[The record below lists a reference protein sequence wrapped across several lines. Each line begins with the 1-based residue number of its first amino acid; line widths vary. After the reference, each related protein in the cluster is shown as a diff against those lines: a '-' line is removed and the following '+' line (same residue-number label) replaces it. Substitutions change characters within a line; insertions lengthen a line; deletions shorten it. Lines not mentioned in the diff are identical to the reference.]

1 MFFDRKIQIKKL
13 QLTRDLKNDAILYPG
28 IRLPCSKDITTLSK
42 DIATSPLV
50 HVQPLFDFLK
60 THAPHFKCLKLKPEL
75 SVFKKIY
82 SFKSILLDQLHSD
95 RYRSDPS
102 PYKNMQGIEIIS
114 TRFRT
119 YHETEL
125 VCKYPTSF

>member
-1 MFFDRKIQIKKL
+1 MIEKTKLKKL
-13 QLTRDLKNDAILYPG
+13 QLICDLKDDAILYPG

-50 HVQPLFDFLK
+50 HVQPLFGFLK
-60 THAPHFKCLKLKPEL
+60 THAPHFKCLKLKPDL
-75 SVFKKIY
+75 SIFKKIY

-95 RYRSDPS
+95 RIRSDPS
-102 PYKNMQGIEIIS
+102 PYKNIQEIKIIS

-119 YHETEL
+119 YH
-125 VCKYPTSF
+125 